1 MSVVSCSEILKW
13 NEEQEPGWPER
24 YQPSGS
30 PEFLCLVTTTTLVQV
45 GSTLQPF
52 ALQTSRLIFLFW
64 SLVSLLYWSLPRANQ
79 CGSILYCSC
88 RWWRVPLWKPS
99 STISLSTLS
108 DNNGVASSL
117 VSFNF
122 LRSFPNARSDAEHRR
137 YLSGQSSRCSPAKQV
152 RNPRIEEKRFYY
164 MFCSRWFSEGG

>member
-1 MSVVSCSEILKW
+1 MSAVSCSEILKW

-24 YQPSGS
+24 DQPSGS
-30 PEFLCLVTTTTLVQV
+30 PEFLCLVTTRTLVQV

-52 ALQTSRLIFLFW
+52 ALQSSRLIFLCW

-99 STISLSTLS
+99 STISLPTLS
-108 DNNGVASSL
+108 DNNVVASSL
-117 VSFNF
+117 VSFNI
-122 LRSFPNARSDAEHRR
+122 LRSFPNARSDAEHKM
-137 YLSGQSSRCSPAKQV
+137 YLSGQSSEWSPAKQV
-152 RNPRIEEKRFYY
+152 RNSRIEKKRLD
-164 MFCSRWFSEGG
+164 